1 MIPNIAR
8 LSLAQVPSATQKTL
22 QNLREIEGTHGPL
35 CCFASSKFTQCK
47 LIGLFPPDVHLNT
60 FLNSPQ
66 GQQLSTRMGGRN
78 FHVAAWGDATGHE
91 EAKRVNFNN
100 QVIPV
105 IKTWGNGPSAGVL
118 RSAPLDY
125 VHVWRNPKAANRL
138 LQDKIPIMV
147 CVQTPWTKH
156 LVVIVQSSEGT
167 NWLIDPWETSD
178 YASVVSL
185 GKSDLFTTSVSIRIN
200 AGQATIP
207 SEPMFHAYFVQRH
220 TPVTCALSI

>member
-8 LSLAQVPSATQKTL
+8 LAMAQMPSAAQTTL
-22 QNLREIEGTHGPL
+22 QSLREVEGTHGPL

-47 LIGLFPPDVHLNT
+47 LIGLFQPDVHLNT
-60 FLNSPQ
+60 FLSSPE
-66 GQQLSTRMGGRN
+66 GQRLSTRMGRAA
-78 FHVAAWGDATGHE
+78 HVAAWGDATGHE
-91 EAKRVNFNN
+91 ETKRVDFNN

-105 IKTWGNGPSAGVL
+105 IKTWGTGPNAGML
-118 RSAPLDY
+118 RSAPLDF
-125 VHVWRNPKAANRL
+125 VHVWRNPAAANRL
-138 LQDKIPIMV
+138 LQDKVPLMV

-156 LVVIVQSSEGT
+156 LVVIVQGADGT

-185 GKSDLFTTSVSIRIN
+185 GRGDLFTTSVSIRIN

-207 SEPMFHAYFVQRH
+207 STPMFHAYFVQRQ
-220 TPVTCALSI
+220 TPVKCTLSI